1 MKKNIILSAFLLLFV
16 LAFWIY
22 YKNVIEPQPAKIVE
36 LQDKIAEKK
45 RQLLSAQVI
54 SRNLQYVNDLIQY
67 NLVEDLSDSLAE
79 AASIPF
85 LKYLTSLMDDLGV
98 ILISMKPLEL
108 MKYDQTTLKKLI
120 DQDYIEIPYSMT
132 VLSNYSQLGKFL
144 EELEKNPRLINVT
157 RIQMANPIDIS
168 TYEGEILGRPDQH
181 KIDLEIQ
188 TLTILKE
195 SFRSGL
201 QQLD

>member
-1 MKKNIILSAFLLLFV
+1 MKKNLILSAFLLLFV

-36 LQDKIAEKK
+36 LQDKIGEKK

-132 VLSNYSQLGKFL
+132 VLSNYSQLGRFL